1 MGKKSTVWKEPFN
14 DSEFHRGKI
23 QPFCKN
29 LKKFLQR
36 KRHLLYQ
43 QASVDRYR
51 CFLVGM
57 WAVLLKM
64 GAPIPCNA
72 AQIVW
77 SANNAEDRPPN
88 L

>member
-1 MGKKSTVWKEPFN
+1 MVWKEPFI
-14 DSEFHRGKI
+14 DSEFHGGKI

-57 WAVLLKM
+57 WAVLLKE
-64 GAPIPCNA
+64 GACIPYNPSE
-72 AQIVW
+72 IVYP
-77 SANNAEDRPPN
+77 SNNVVKLFSVSTTWAG
-88 L
+88 